1 MTTYQTAT
9 GRRWIGLMLVGA
21 VAVMVLGAG
30 CETRPGYTEDVYGEP
45 VVIGP
50 APRGMVVRS
59 DGVGDASAVYRTSGV
74 GPVTRTEVV
83 RTTEVVTPAPDVS
96 AVVVERER
104 VSPLSVSVMTPAA
117 ALICEDIPLR
127 FVVVNNGAVDVPDAY
142 VKATLPPGMRTAA
155 GETAVEMNIGLVPAG
170 ATREVTVPARAERA
184 GQFMSMVS
192 VADTPGARTEVVE
205 TAMVVGE
212 PVLNLGIEAMEP
224 GPNAT
229 GVLVTIRVSNTGNV
243 SALDTVLTAT
253 LSPNARLVEQAGG
266 APDLDRWVWRLGEV
280 PAGQVKETTIRVDA
294 FEPGVVTG
302 TATATARCAE
312 EVLASFR
319 KDVR

>member
-1 MTTYQTAT
+1 VTTLNE
-9 GRRWIGLMLVGA
+9 RMMGLGVVA
-21 VAVMVLGAG
+21 VAAMTVWSG
-30 CETRPGYTEDVYGEP
+30 CQTRPGYSEDVYGNS

-50 APRGMVVRS
+50 APREYIVRG
-59 DGVGDASAVYRTSGV
+59 DGVGDVSAVYRTSEV
-74 GPVTRTEVV
+74 APVTRTEVV

-96 AVVVERER
+96 TVVVERQR
-104 VSPLSVSVMTPAA
+104 VSPLAVSLMTPAA

-127 FVVVNNGAVDVPDAY
+127 FVVMNNGAVDVPDAY
-142 VKATLPPGMRTAA
+142 LKATLPPGMRTAE
-155 GETAVEMNIGLVPAG
+155 GQTSVSMNIGLVPAG
-170 ATREVTVPARAERA
+170 ATREVIVPARADRA
-184 GQFMSMVS
+184 GQFLSLVS
-192 VADTPGARTEVVE
+192 VADTPEARTEVVE
-205 TAMVVGE
+205 TAMIVGE

-243 SALDTVLTAT
+243 AALDTVVTAT
-253 LSPNARLVEQAGG
+253 LSPNARLVDQAGG
-266 APDLDRWVWRLGEV
+266 APDLDRWVWRFGEV
-280 PAGQVKETTIRVDA
+280 PAGQAKETTIRVDA